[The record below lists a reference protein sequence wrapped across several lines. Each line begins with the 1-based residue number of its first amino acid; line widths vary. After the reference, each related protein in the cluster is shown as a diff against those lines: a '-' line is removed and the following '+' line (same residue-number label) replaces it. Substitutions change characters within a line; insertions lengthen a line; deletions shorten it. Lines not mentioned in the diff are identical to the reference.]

1 MSHATSEHALEHEHP
16 PYQQHHFESMKQQN
30 QSTLLGIWLFL
41 AQEILFFGGLFAAY
55 TIYRMMYPHAWSA
68 GAATQNLLL
77 GTFNTIVLIGS
88 SVTIVMA
95 VHSARHNL
103 RKDVY
108 KWFAITLVLGAVFLG
123 VKVIEYSAKWE
134 HHLVPGLRWNDLGAL
149 DYIQHHS
156 PVRDPAA
163 LHAAGLPKGIQIYY
177 SLYFVMTG
185 MHALHM
191 IIGFGLAAWILLK
204 HHKGHFNAEY
214 YPHIEYF
221 GLYWHFVDIVWIFLF
236 PLLYLV

>member
-1 MSHATSEHALEHEHP
+1 MSHATSDTAEHP
-16 PYQQHHFESMKQQN
+16 PYQQHHFDSMQQQT

-55 TIYRMMYPHAWSA
+55 TVYRILYPHAWAA
-68 GAATQNLLL
+68 GASTQNLLL
-77 GTFNTIVLIGS
+77 GTVNTIVLIGS

-95 VHSARHNL
+95 VHAARHNH
-103 RKDVY
+103 RADVF
-108 KWFAITLVLGAVFLG
+108 KWFLITMLLGGVFLG
-123 VKVIEYSAKWE
+123 VKVIEYKAKYD
-134 HHLVPGLRWNDLGAL
+134 HHMIPGLRWDDAHAL
-149 DYIQHHS
+149 DYINHHH
-156 PVRDPAA
+156 PVRDEGGE
-163 LHAAGLPKGIQIYY
+163 HSAGLPKGIQIYY
-177 SLYFVMTG
+177 SLYFAMTG

-191 IIGFGLAAWILLK
+191 IIGFGIAIWILVK
-204 HHKGHFNAEY
+204 HALGRFNAEY